1 MVSASKEIR
10 CFDRERFGGKGK
22 EHISEEM
29 PTMLVLM
36 DESQSVKIWE
46 VKCCRKNRGKVL
58 EAKKGWIC

>member
-1 MVSASKEIR
+1 MT
-10 CFDRERFGGKGK
+10 ERFGGKGK